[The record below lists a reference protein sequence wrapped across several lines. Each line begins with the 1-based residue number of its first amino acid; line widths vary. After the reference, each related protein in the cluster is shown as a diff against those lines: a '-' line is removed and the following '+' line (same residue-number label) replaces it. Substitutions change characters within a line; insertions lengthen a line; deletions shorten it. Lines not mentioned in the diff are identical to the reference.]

1 MKVSNTR
8 FSVPFPHPVQR
19 CSKQA
24 MCSSCGSNPC
34 QFPYIQQCMSRH
46 CFWGPVLNTVCVY
59 YKKTPR
65 TWALQLCILFLSC
78 DFITEISIIS
88 KIFAGSSP
96 VTRYSTKR
104 QQCWLTPLGVG
115 GRSVWKWKM
124 LHLNRHKL
132 GKKKLRTNDWI
143 NRSIKRH
150 CHHCRYLNYIKKK
163 KKSPVLLPSRH
174 KHVYLCLV
182 IKIPKINVYQ
192 DMRDITIFW
201 AVLIIIDSLS
211 PSSYFENTN
220 QVLCFSSLLRNIF
233 AQVYEGTPKR
243 CLSRKWQSCLSKSC
257 VWWNVFKW
265 NSAW

>member
-46 CFWGPVLNTVCVY
+46 CFWGPVLNIVCVY

-65 TWALQLCILFLSC
+65 TWALRLCILFLSC

-163 KKSPVLLPSRH
+163 KKVLFYCHLD
-174 KHVYLCLV
+174 
-182 IKIPKINVYQ
+182 IN
-192 DMRDITIFW
+192 MCT
-201 AVLIIIDSLS
+201 
-211 PSSYFENTN
+211 
-220 QVLCFSSLLRNIF
+220 
-233 AQVYEGTPKR
+233 
-243 CLSRKWQSCLSKSC
+243 C
-257 VWWNVFKW
+257 VWWSKFQRLMFIRIW
-265 NSAW
+265 GILQFFGQSWL